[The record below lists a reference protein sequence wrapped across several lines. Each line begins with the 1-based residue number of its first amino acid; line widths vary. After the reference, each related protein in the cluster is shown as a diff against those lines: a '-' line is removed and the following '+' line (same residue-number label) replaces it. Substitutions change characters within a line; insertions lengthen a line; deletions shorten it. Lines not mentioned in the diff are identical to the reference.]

1 MQYKK
6 KIINYFFLTLEWIL
20 QILMAVAAFMRMAMM
35 LSIMD
40 MLMLVHLAIV
50 IMRMG
55 MLICGMTAHCFFT
68 SVLLT

>member
-1 MQYKK
+1 V
-6 KIINYFFLTLEWIL
+6 
-20 QILMAVAAFMRMAMM
+20 AVAAFMSMAMM

-55 MLICGMTAHCFFT
+55 MLICGMTTHLLFT
-68 SVLLT
+68 SVLLNLA